1 MTTNRRGGGGPGR
14 LLTLRSQEKH
24 MKILVGYDYSTVTQD
39 VLALAKQQANA
50 FNAEV
55 HLLRSLEQN
64 PELQRDTV
72 QQAKKNLDHVRNE
85 FTTMGLACDT
95 HVVLSSLSAGEDIVQ
110 FAKQN
115 SIDLIV
121 LGVRRRSKVGKLIFG
136 SNAQLI
142 ILTAPC
148 PVLTVK

>member
-1 MTTNRRGGGGPGR
+1 
-14 LLTLRSQEKH
+14 

-39 VLALAKQQANA
+39 VLALAKQQAQA

-55 HLLRSLEQN
+55 HLLRSLEQG
-64 PELQRDTV
+64 PELQRDTI
-72 QQAKKNLDHVRNE
+72 QQAEQKLDQVRRE
-85 FTTMGLACDT
+85 FATMGLACDT
-95 HVVLSSLSAGEDIVQ
+95 HVVVSVLSVGEEIVQ
-110 FAKQN
+110 FAKRN

-121 LGVRRRSKVGKLIFG
+121 IGVRRRSKVGKLLFG
-136 SNAQLI
+136 SNAQVI

>member
-1 MTTNRRGGGGPGR
+1 
-14 LLTLRSQEKH
+14 

-39 VLALAKQQANA
+39 VLALAKQQAQA
-50 FNAEV
+50 FKAEV
-55 HLLRSLEQN
+55 HLLRFLEQG
-64 PELQRDTV
+64 PELSREAI
-72 QQAKKNLDHVRNE
+72 QQAEQNLDQVKRE
-85 FTTMGLACDT
+85 FATLALACDT
-95 HVVLSSLSAGEDIVQ
+95 HVVVSTLSAGEEIVQ
-110 FAKQN
+110 FAEQN

-121 LGVRRRSKVGKLIFG
+121 IGVRRRSKVGKLLFG

>member
-1 MTTNRRGGGGPGR
+1 
-14 LLTLRSQEKH
+14 

-39 VLALAKQQANA
+39 VLALAKQQAQA
-50 FNAEV
+50 FKAEV
-55 HLLRSLEQN
+55 HLLRSLERN
-64 PELQRDTV
+64 PELQRELRRDTI
-72 QQAKKNLDHVRNE
+72 QQAEQNLDQVKRE
-85 FTTMGLACDT
+85 FVNMGLACDT
-95 HVVLSSLSAGEDIVQ
+95 HVVVGRLSAGEDIVQ
-110 FAKQN
+110 FAEQN

-121 LGVRRRSKVGKLIFG
+121 IGVRRRSKVGKLLFG

>member
-1 MTTNRRGGGGPGR
+1 
-14 LLTLRSQEKH
+14 

-39 VLALAKQQANA
+39 VLALVKQQAQA

-64 PELQRDTV
+64 PELQRDTI
-72 QQAKKNLDHVRNE
+72 QQAEQNLDHVKRE
-85 FTTMGLACDT
+85 FATLGLECDT
-95 HVVLSSLSAGEDIVQ
+95 HVVVSTLSAGEDIVQ
-110 FAKQN
+110 FAEQN

-121 LGVRRRSKVGKLIFG
+121 IGVRRRSKVGKLLFG

>member
-1 MTTNRRGGGGPGR
+1 
-14 LLTLRSQEKH
+14 

-39 VLALAKQQANA
+39 VLALAKQQAQA
-50 FNAEV
+50 FKAEV
-55 HLLRSLEQN
+55 HLLRSLEQG
-64 PELQRDTV
+64 PELNREAI
-72 QQAKKNLDHVRNE
+72 QQAEKNLDHVKRE
-85 FTTMGLACDT
+85 FAALGLACDT
-95 HVVLSSLSAGEDIVQ
+95 RVVVSALSAGEDIVQ
-110 FAKQN
+110 FAEQN

-121 LGVRRRSKVGKLIFG
+121 IGVRRRSKVGKLLFG

>member
-1 MTTNRRGGGGPGR
+1 
-14 LLTLRSQEKH
+14 

-39 VLALAKQQANA
+39 VLALAKQQAKA
-50 FNAEV
+50 FKAEV
-55 HLLRSLEQN
+55 HLLRSLEQG
-64 PELQRDTV
+64 PELNREAI
-72 QQAKKNLDHVRNE
+72 QQAEKNLDHVKRE
-85 FTTMGLACDT
+85 FAALGLACDT
-95 HVVLSSLSAGEDIVQ
+95 RVVVSALSAGEDIVQ
-110 FAKQN
+110 FAEQN

-121 LGVRRRSKVGKLIFG
+121 IGVRRRSKVGKLLFG

>member
-1 MTTNRRGGGGPGR
+1 
-14 LLTLRSQEKH
+14 
-24 MKILVGYDYSTVTQD
+24 MKILVGYDYSTVTQE
-39 VLALAKQQANA
+39 VLALAKQQAKA

-55 HLLRSLEQN
+55 HLLRSLEQG
-64 PELQRDTV
+64 PELSKEAV
-72 QQAKKNLDHVRNE
+72 QQAEQNLDHVKRE
-85 FTTMGLACDT
+85 FATLALACDT
-95 HVVLSSLSAGEDIVQ
+95 HVVVSDLSAGEEIVQ
-110 FAKQN
+110 FAEQN

-121 LGVRRRSKVGKLIFG
+121 IGVRRRSKVGKLLFG

>member
-1 MTTNRRGGGGPGR
+1 
-14 LLTLRSQEKH
+14 

-39 VLALAKQQANA
+39 VLALAKQQAQA
-50 FNAEV
+50 FKAEV

-64 PELQRDTV
+64 PELKRDTI
-72 QQAKKNLDHVRNE
+72 QQAEQNLDQVKRE
-85 FTTMGLACDT
+85 FATLALACDT
-95 HVVLSSLSAGEDIVQ
+95 HVVVSALSAGEEIVQ
-110 FAKQN
+110 FAEQN

-121 LGVRRRSKVGKLIFG
+121 IGIRRRSKVGKLLFG

>member
-1 MTTNRRGGGGPGR
+1 
-14 LLTLRSQEKH
+14 

-39 VLALAKQQANA
+39 VLALAKQQAQA
-50 FNAEV
+50 FKAEV
-55 HLLRSLEQN
+55 HLLRSLERN
-64 PELQRDTV
+64 PELQRELRRDTI
-72 QQAKKNLDHVRNE
+72 QQAEQNLDQVKRE
-85 FTTMGLACDT
+85 FANLGLACDT
-95 HVVLSSLSAGEDIVQ
+95 HVVVGRLSAGENIVQ
-110 FAKQN
+110 FAEQN

-121 LGVRRRSKVGKLIFG
+121 IGVRRRSKVGKLLFG

>member
-1 MTTNRRGGGGPGR
+1 
-14 LLTLRSQEKH
+14 

-39 VLALAKQQANA
+39 VLALAKQQAQA
-50 FNAEV
+50 FKAEV
-55 HLLRSLEQN
+55 HLLRSMERN
-64 PELQRDTV
+64 PELKRDTI
-72 QQAKKNLDHVRNE
+72 QKAEQNLDQVKGE
-85 FTTMGLACDT
+85 FVTLGLACDT
-95 HVVLSSLSAGEDIVQ
+95 HVVISALSAGEDIVE
-110 FAKQN
+110 FAEQN

-121 LGVRRRSKVGKLIFG
+121 IGVRRRSKVGKLLFG

>member
-1 MTTNRRGGGGPGR
+1 
-14 LLTLRSQEKH
+14 

-39 VLALAKQQANA
+39 VLALAKQQAQA
-50 FNAEV
+50 FKAEV
-55 HLLRSLEQN
+55 HLLRSLEQG
-64 PELQRDTV
+64 PELNREAI
-72 QQAKKNLDHVRNE
+72 QQAEKNLDQVKRE
-85 FTTMGLACDT
+85 FATLALACDT
-95 HVVLSSLSAGEDIVQ
+95 HVVVSALSAGEDIVQ
-110 FAKQN
+110 FAEQN

-121 LGVRRRSKVGKLIFG
+121 IGVRRRSKVGKLLFG

>member
-1 MTTNRRGGGGPGR
+1 
-14 LLTLRSQEKH
+14 

-39 VLALAKQQANA
+39 VLALAKQQAQA
-50 FNAEV
+50 FKAEV
-55 HLLRSLEQN
+55 HLLRSLERN
-64 PELQRDTV
+64 PELQRELRRDTV
-72 QQAKKNLDHVRNE
+72 QQAEQNLDQVKRE
-85 FTTMGLACDT
+85 FANMGLACDT
-95 HVVLSSLSAGEDIVQ
+95 HVVVGRLSAGENIVQ
-110 FAKQN
+110 FAEQN

-121 LGVRRRSKVGKLIFG
+121 IGVRRRSKVGKLIFG

>member
-1 MTTNRRGGGGPGR
+1 
-14 LLTLRSQEKH
+14 

-39 VLALAKQQANA
+39 VLALAKQQARA

-55 HLLRSLEQN
+55 HLLRSLGQD
-64 PELQRDTV
+64 PKLQRDTV
-72 QQAKKNLDHVRNE
+72 QKAEQNLDHVRRE
-85 FTTMGLACDT
+85 FASLSLACDT
-95 HVVLSSLSAGEDIVQ
+95 HVVVSALTAGEEIVQ
-110 FAKQN
+110 FAEQN

-121 LGVRRRSKVGKLIFG
+121 IGVRRRSKVGKLLFG

>member
-1 MTTNRRGGGGPGR
+1 
-14 LLTLRSQEKH
+14 

-39 VLALAKQQANA
+39 VLALAKQQAQA
-50 FNAEV
+50 LKAEV
-55 HLLRSLEQN
+55 HLLRFLEQG
-64 PELQRDTV
+64 PELSREAI
-72 QQAKKNLDHVRNE
+72 QQAEQNLDQVKRE
-85 FTTMGLACDT
+85 FATLGLLCDT
-95 HVVLSSLSAGEDIVQ
+95 HVVVSTLSAGEEIVQ
-110 FAKQN
+110 FAEQN

-121 LGVRRRSKVGKLIFG
+121 IGVRRRSKVGKLLFG

>member
-1 MTTNRRGGGGPGR
+1 
-14 LLTLRSQEKH
+14 

-39 VLALAKQQANA
+39 VLALAKQQAQA
-50 FNAEV
+50 FKAEV
-55 HLLRSLEQN
+55 HLLRSLAQDQK
-64 PELQRDTV
+64 LQRDTV
-72 QQAKKNLDHVRNE
+72 QKAEQNLDQVKRE
-85 FTTMGLACDT
+85 FATLGLDCNS
-95 HVVLSSLSAGEDIVQ
+95 HVVISALSAGEDIVQ
-110 FAKQN
+110 FAEQN

-121 LGVRRRSKVGKLIFG
+121 IGVRRRSKVGKLLFG

>member
-1 MTTNRRGGGGPGR
+1 
-14 LLTLRSQEKH
+14 

-39 VLALAKQQANA
+39 VLALAKQQAQA
-50 FNAEV
+50 FKAEV
-55 HLLRSLEQN
+55 HLLRFLEQG
-64 PELQRDTV
+64 PELNREAI
-72 QQAKKNLDHVRNE
+72 QQAEQNLDHVKRE
-85 FTTMGLACDT
+85 FATMALACDT
-95 HVVLSSLSAGEDIVQ
+95 HVVISALSAGEDIVQ
-110 FAKQN
+110 FAEQN

-121 LGVRRRSKVGKLIFG
+121 IGVRRRSKVGKLLFG

>member
-1 MTTNRRGGGGPGR
+1 
-14 LLTLRSQEKH
+14 

-39 VLALAKQQANA
+39 VLALAKQQAQA
-50 FNAEV
+50 FKAEV
-55 HLLRSLEQN
+55 HLLRFLEQG
-64 PELQRDTV
+64 PELSREAI
-72 QQAKKNLDHVRNE
+72 QQAEQNLDQVKRE
-85 FTTMGLACDT
+85 FATLALACDT
-95 HVVLSSLSAGEDIVQ
+95 HVVVSALSAGEEIVQ
-110 FAKQN
+110 FAEQN

-121 LGVRRRSKVGKLIFG
+121 IGVRRRSKVGKLLFG

>member
-1 MTTNRRGGGGPGR
+1 
-14 LLTLRSQEKH
+14 
-24 MKILVGYDYSTVTQD
+24 MKILVGYDYSTVTQE
-39 VLALAKQQANA
+39 VLALAKQQARA

-64 PELQRDTV
+64 PELQRDTI
-72 QQAKKNLDHVRNE
+72 QQADHNLDHVRRE
-85 FTTMGLACDT
+85 FATMGLACDT
-95 HVVLSSLSAGEDIVQ
+95 HVVVSALSAGEDIVQ
-110 FAKQN
+110 FAEQN

-121 LGVRRRSKVGKLIFG
+121 IGVRRRSKVGKVLFG

>member
-1 MTTNRRGGGGPGR
+1 
-14 LLTLRSQEKH
+14 

-39 VLALAKQQANA
+39 VLALAKQHAQA
-50 FNAEV
+50 FKAEV
-55 HLLRSLEQN
+55 HLLRSLERN
-64 PELQRDTV
+64 PELKRDTI
-72 QQAKKNLDHVRNE
+72 QQAEQNLDQVKRE
-85 FTTMGLACDT
+85 FATLGLACDT
-95 HVVLSSLSAGEDIVQ
+95 HVVVGRLSAGEDIVQ
-110 FAKQN
+110 FAEQN

-121 LGVRRRSKVGKLIFG
+121 IGVRRRSKVGKLLFG

>member
-1 MTTNRRGGGGPGR
+1 
-14 LLTLRSQEKH
+14 

-39 VLALAKQQANA
+39 VLALAKQQAKA
-50 FNAEV
+50 FKAEV
-55 HLLRSLEQN
+55 HLLRSLAQN
-64 PELQRDTV
+64 TELQGDTI
-72 QQAKKNLDHVRNE
+72 QQAEENLDHVKRE
-85 FTTMGLACDT
+85 FATLGLDCDI
-95 HVVLSSLSAGEDIVQ
+95 HVLVSALSAGEEIVQ
-110 FAKQN
+110 FAEQN

-121 LGVRRRSKVGKLIFG
+121 IGVRRRSKVGKLLFG